1 MVYPR
6 RMRSLVVT
14 LLLALCGTAVADDTV
29 ARTAEIKKLMRAQA
43 DAMIADSHDAFD
55 KTLAKD
61 PLVNLQDNQAPNTGY
76 SIQTDLM
83 NPSKVTFGAT
93 RIGWAGTWGWVAAE
107 VQLTNRPHP
116 EMMQQG
122 RRSVISPKM
131 RHWIAVFVLDGG
143 AVKTKFMVLQQTKPD
158 RDLSGFNYVDELP
171 VPDSLGPVAKLLEQ
185 PVSAVKLL
193 SKDPATVAFGT
204 SAADRGLGAAAA
216 AKLMK
221 RWGKLSL
228 QVVDSYKGGS
238 SRLDEHFEVT
248 IGDATVAWAQIRMR
262 PAKPAIVLT
271 GVAITRKT
279 AAGME
284 LLVFAYGARD

>member
-1 MVYPR
+1 
-6 RMRSLVVT
+6 MRSLAIAVILT
-14 LLLALCGTAVADDTV
+14 LSGTAVADDTA

-43 DAMIADSHDAFD
+43 DAMIADSSDAFD
-55 KTLAKD
+55 KTLAQD

-83 NPSKVTFGAT
+83 NPSKVTFGET

-116 EMMQQG
+116 EWMQSG
-122 RRSVISPKM
+122 KMPPKM
-131 RHWIAVFVLDGG
+131 RHWIAVFVLEGG

-158 RDLSGFNYVDELP
+158 KELSGFNYVDELP
-171 VPDSLGPVAKLLEQ
+171 VPTSLGPVAKLLEQ
-185 PVSAVKLL
+185 PVAAVKLL

-204 SAADRGLGAAAA
+204 SAADRGFGAAAA

-221 RWGKLSL
+221 RWAKLAF
-228 QVVDSYKGGS
+228 QVVDSDKGS
-238 SRLDEHFEVT
+238 ISKLDEHFEIA
-248 IGDATVAWAQIRMR
+248 IGDATVAWAQIRMK